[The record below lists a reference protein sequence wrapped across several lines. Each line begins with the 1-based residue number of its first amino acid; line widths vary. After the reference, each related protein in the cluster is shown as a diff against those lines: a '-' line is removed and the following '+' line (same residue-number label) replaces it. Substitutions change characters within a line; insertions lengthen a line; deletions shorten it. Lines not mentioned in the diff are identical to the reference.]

1 MDVLNF
7 SDGIK
12 ATEATDE
19 EPNQELIQVSGS
31 ASDGGRGR
39 SPAGS
44 PEDQTKE
51 ISPTSPLAESSPA
64 FTASSY
70 LSTSEAAADPIHYRR
85 SPEGQIEKIRPSN
98 PLVES
103 SRNFTP
109 TTYASTSEALA
120 NEIWNRGS
128 QYQMPYP
135 MAQSISYRAPFRQV
149 CSSHP

>member
-12 ATEATDE
+12 PTGATDE
-19 EPNQELIQVSGS
+19 ELNQELIPVSGS
-31 ASDGGRGR
+31 ANDGGRGR
-39 SPAGS
+39 SPAES
-44 PEDQTKE
+44 PEDQIKE
-51 ISPTSPLAESSPA
+51 ISPTSPLVESSPA

-70 LSTSEAAADPIHYRR
+70 LSTSEAPADPVHYRR
-85 SPEGQIEKIRPSN
+85 SPEDQIEKSPPLN

-103 SRNFTP
+103 SRSFTP

-120 NEIWNRGS
+120 NDIWSRRS
-128 QYQMPYP
+128 QYQMSYP
-135 MAQSISYRAPFRQV
+135 MAQSRSYRAPFRQV

>member
-7 SDGIK
+7 SEGIK
-12 ATEATDE
+12 PTGATDE
-19 EPNQELIQVSGS
+19 ELNQELIQVSGS
-31 ASDGGRGR
+31 ANHGGRGR
-39 SPAGS
+39 SPAES
-44 PEDQTKE
+44 PEDQIKE
-51 ISPTSPLAESSPA
+51 ISPTSPLVESSPA

-70 LSTSEAAADPIHYRR
+70 LSTSEAPADPIHYRR
-85 SPEGQIEKIRPSN
+85 SPEYKIEKSPPLN

-103 SRNFTP
+103 SRSFTP

-120 NEIWNRGS
+120 NDIWSRRS

-135 MAQSISYRAPFRQV
+135 MSQSRRYRAPFRQV